1 MIQNLNL
8 EESQGTEQFVNGM
21 EMVLLTNNG
30 AHQNIGEP
38 QKWHDH
44 KIGVKNGKAKET
56 TIVVS

>member
-21 EMVLLTNNG
+21 KMVLLTNNG

-38 QKWHDH
+38 
-44 KIGVKNGKAKET
+44 
-56 TIVVS
+56 